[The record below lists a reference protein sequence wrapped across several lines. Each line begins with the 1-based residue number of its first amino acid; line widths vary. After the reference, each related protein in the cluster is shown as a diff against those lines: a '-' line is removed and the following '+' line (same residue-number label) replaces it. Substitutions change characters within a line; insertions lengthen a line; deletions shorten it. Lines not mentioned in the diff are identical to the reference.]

1 MYSGGDLMSAKE
13 REKNGVI
20 KKIDNLGR
28 ITVPKAWRQYLGIN
42 PGAELNIYMIDDETI
57 GIKVVEESTL

>member
-1 MYSGGDLMSAKE
+1 MSAKE

-57 GIKVVEESTL
+57 GIKVVEEYTL

>member
-1 MYSGGDLMSAKE
+1 MSTKE

-28 ITVPKAWRQYLGIN
+28 ITVPKAWRQFLGIN
-42 PGAELNIYMIDDETI
+42 AGAELNIYMIDDETI
-57 GIKVVEESTL
+57 GIKVVDESTL